1 MIRALLEL
9 SLRQR
14 VPVVAVVVVLAVGG
28 FYAFDILPIDAF
40 PDVTNVQVQVLT
52 DAPGLSPV
60 EVERFITI
68 PLERQV
74 TGLPGLTELRSLSKF
89 ALSQI
94 TLVFED
100 QVDIYFA
107 RQLVL
112 ERLIDARKRLPA
124 GIEPSLAPA
133 TTGLDEVFQYYLDG
147 PGLHPDDPHT
157 YTQELIAMRTAQ
169 DWILRPLLRTV
180 PGVIDVNALG
190 GFVKQYQVLVD
201 PGNLRKYDLTLHQV
215 FEAVAR
221 NNANEGGNILE
232 RYGERAV
239 VRGVGLIRTLKDI
252 EDIVVKEIAG
262 TPVYV
267 RDVAE
272 VQIGHAVR
280 HGAAVLNGEREIVT
294 GVALML
300 RGANARDV
308 TAGVRQKISLINQGG
323 ILPDGL
329 KIVPFYDRSDLVSAA
344 VHTVTDAL
352 VEGVI
357 LVVAVLFVFLGNIR
371 TALVVVATLLVTP
384 LVTFIVME
392 RVGLSANLMSLGG
405 VAIAIGMMVD
415 SFVVMVENIY
425 RHLAER
431 GHEATDKQALV
442 LAAALEVGRPMIFGI
457 LIVAAVF
464 LPILTLEGMEGKM
477 FAPLADTIVIAL
489 LVSLCLSL
497 TFSPVLCSL
506 MLAPRQARETPLV
519 RWIKSVY
526 LPALRWALDYKGAML
541 AGILVLLAGTLVL
554 VPFVGTEFIPI
565 MDEGAILPQTLRLPR
580 LSLPES
586 IEVERQVHRAI
597 LTFPEV
603 AMVVGKIGRSEIANA
618 PEEHNESEPIVA
630 LTPRETWVT
639 AQTKPELVEAIR
651 RRLADIPGIAI
662 LMSQPIQERV
672 DELIS
677 GIKTEAAIKL
687 FGDDMDTLKTLAD
700 QMAVV
705 MNGVEGVKDL
715 KVEQVSGQLYLTLD
729 INRREIARRGINVE
743 DIQGVIRTAIGGEP
757 ATHVLEG
764 ERRFQLV
771 LRFPEDY
778 RNSVKAI
785 SNILIKD
792 HAGALFPLSDLAT
805 IEMRE
810 GPVRIGREQARRRI
824 YVGFNVT
831 GRDIGGVVKEG
842 QRRLAELVPL
852 PQGYTIAWGGTFENM
867 RRANARLW
875 VIVPITL
882 GLVFV
887 LLFSSFGSARYALL
901 MLMNLPLSL
910 VGGVWALKMTGQ
922 YFSVPAS
929 VGFITLLGVAVTDGT
944 VMVTLI
950 NSLRQEGRPCDEAI
964 MTGCQWRVRPVV
976 MTAMMS
982 LLGLL
987 PLGLTQGLGG
997 EVQRPLATVVIGGL
1011 VTSTF
1016 STLILLPILYKW
1028 FEGWRGRKWWP
1039 VKQNGSVG
1047 DALSGPVQEEVMRGP
1062 MFISQ
1067 L

>member
-1 MIRALLEL
+1 MIRALLRF
-9 SLRQR
+9 SLRHR
-14 VPVVAVVVVLAVGG
+14 VVVVVLAGILAIGG
-28 FYAFDILPIDAF
+28 LYTFHALPIDAF
-40 PDVTNVQVQVLT
+40 PDVTNIQVQVLT
-52 DAPGLSPV
+52 DVPGLSPI
-60 EVERFITI
+60 EVEQFITI
-68 PLERQV
+68 PLERQM

-94 TLVFED
+94 TLVFND
-100 QVDIYFA
+100 QVDLYLA

-112 ERLIDARKRLPA
+112 ERVIDARKRLPA
-124 GIEPSLAPA
+124 GVEPSLAPP

-147 PGLHPDDPHT
+147 PGLHPDDPET
-157 YTQELIAMRTAQ
+157 YTRELIAMRTAQ

-190 GFVKQYQVLVD
+190 GYVKQYQVLVD
-201 PGNLRKYDLTLHQV
+201 PAKLRKYDLALHQV
-215 FEAVAR
+215 FDAVAR

-239 VRGVGLIRTLKDI
+239 VRSVGLVRTPKDI
-252 EDIVVKEIAG
+252 EYIVVKEIAG

-267 RDVAE
+267 RDVADVE
-272 VQIGHAVR
+272 IGHAVR

-294 GVALML
+294 GVVLLL

-308 TAGVRQKISLINQGG
+308 TAGIKEKISTIQQGK

-329 KIVPFYDRSDLVSAA
+329 KIVPFYDRSELVRAA

-352 VEGVI
+352 LEGVV
-357 LVVAVLFVFLGNIR
+357 LVVAVLFVFLGNLR
-371 TALVVVATLLVTP
+371 TALVVVATLLITP
-384 LVTFIVME
+384 LLTFIVMG
-392 RVGLSANLMSLGG
+392 RLGLSANLMSLGG
-405 VAIAIGMMVD
+405 LAIAIGMMVD

-464 LPILTLEGMEGKM
+464 LPVLTLEGMEGKM
-477 FAPLADTIVIAL
+477 FAPLAYTIVIAL
-489 LVSLCLSL
+489 LVSLFLSL
-497 TFSPVLCSL
+497 TLSPVLCAL
-506 MLAPRQARETPLV
+506 MLAPGQERETALV

-526 LPALRWALDYKGAML
+526 LPALGWALDYKGSVL
-541 AGILVLLAGTLVL
+541 AGTSALLIGTLVL

-586 IEVERQVHRAI
+586 IEVERQVDRA
-597 LTFPEV
+597 LLEFPEV
-603 AMVVGKIGRSEIANA
+603 TSVVGRIGRSEIPNA
-618 PEEHNESEPIVA
+618 PEEHNESEPIVTLA
-630 LTPRETWVT
+630 PRETWVT
-639 AQTKPELVEAIR
+639 ARTKPGLVEAIR
-651 RRLADIPGIAI
+651 RRLAEIPGIAV

-687 FGDDMDTLKTLAD
+687 FGDDMQALTTLAE
-700 QMAVV
+700 QIAVV
-705 MNGVEGVKDL
+705 MNSVEGIKDL
-715 KVEQVSGQLYLTLD
+715 KVEQVSGQLYLTVD
-729 INRREIARRGINVE
+729 INRQEIARRGMNVE
-743 DIQGVIRTAIGGEP
+743 DIQDLIRTAIAGEP

-771 LRFPEDY
+771 VRFPEHY
-778 RNSVKAI
+778 RNSVKTI
-785 SNILIKD
+785 GNILIKD
-792 HAGALFPLSDLAT
+792 PSGALFPLSDLAT
-805 IEMRE
+805 IELRE

-824 YVGFNVT
+824 YIGFNVA
-831 GRDIGGVVKEG
+831 GRDIGGVVEEG
-842 QRRLAELVPL
+842 QRKLAELVPL
-852 PQGYTIAWGGTFENM
+852 PQGYTITWGGTFENM
-867 RRANARLW
+867 QRANARLQ
-875 VIVPITL
+875 VIVPITI

-887 LLFSSFGSARYALL
+887 LLFSSFGSVRYAML

-910 VGGVWALKMTGQ
+910 AGGVWALEMTGE

-929 VGFITLLGVAVTDGT
+929 VGFITLLGVGVTDGT
-944 VMVTLI
+944 VMVSLI
-950 NSLRQEGRPCDEAI
+950 NSLRQAGRPCEEAI
-964 MTGCQWRVRPVV
+964 VTGCLWRVRPVV

-997 EVQRPLATVVIGGL
+997 EVQRPLAIVVIGGL
-1011 VTSTF
+1011 VTSTL
-1016 STLILLPILYKW
+1016 STLIVLPVLYNW
-1028 FEGWRGRKWWP
+1028 VEDWRGTRRWP
-1039 VKQNGSVG
+1039 RRHEKSLGEE
-1047 DALSGPVQEEVMRGP
+1047 LPRPVLEEVMR
-1062 MFISQ
+1062 
-1067 L
+1067 